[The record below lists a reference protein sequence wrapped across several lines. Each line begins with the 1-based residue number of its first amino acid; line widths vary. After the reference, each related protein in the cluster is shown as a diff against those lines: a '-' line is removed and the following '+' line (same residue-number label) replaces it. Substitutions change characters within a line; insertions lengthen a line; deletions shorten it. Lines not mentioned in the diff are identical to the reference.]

1 MEGTTEKDCSPLWN
15 LYQQIVTDMKN
26 SAPMWEE
33 FISKATKLH
42 SALKSALVAIATFL
56 DAFQKIADAATNARG
71 ATKEIGTALTRVCL
85 RHRAIE
91 TRMKTFISTL
101 MERLIA
107 PLSERADEWRRGCN
121 VTGALSREHAR
132 ECKRAR
138 AELRRRVHDAQRHA
152 RKARRTNPDVKRRA
166 DVCLQD
172 IQERKQQLEEM
183 EEKAVKAA
191 LIEER
196 SRFCNFVSLLS
207 PVVESEV
214 AMLAEVSHL
223 QEGTEQL
230 SRQISEPRSLPPGSL
245 QVICDIKSCYS
256 GWAEGGSVPPSPSTS
271 RLGSRKSSLTSI
283 SSLSSQCSDQHGVSG
298 STVSCSTPISTGSSI
313 APALDSQRG
322 QSTSRLASVCSSD
335 SGFRSQDTLQRPSL
349 YVDNGSDNQSINSEC
364 ATPSK
369 TNDENDS
376 NDLTSNSASA
386 TWPDLKDTAQFE
398 RAASAIMGGR
408 PHTISAGTDRSFQR
422 PALSVHTFSENAR
435 EGIYARPPLPTF
447 VIFHPHPQSTSR
459 LASVCS
465 SDSGFRS
472 QDTLQRPSL
481 YVDNGS
487 DNQSINSECATPSKT
502 NDENDSN
509 DLTSNSASAT
519 WPDLKDTA
527 QFERAASAIMGG
539 RPHTISAGT
548 DRSFQRPALSV
559 HTFSENAR
567 EGIYARPPLPTRCSS
582 LERPSVPAR
591 NSNSTRAEFKPNKP
605 TSLPPHLAKE
615 VPQALYVNMSELA
628 TMAASRAQQQN
639 STEYPQQEKV
649 CSESSA
655 SESSLESSSGYG
667 SQGAFAGED
676 HSHLIHPDVSSE
688 IVTLR
693 HSDSV
698 VIARENFSISLGSLE
713 EAVRCLDEA
722 SESPTFATIGK
733 KPTVPKRR
741 PVSMTGD
748 MLCAYILMCLYVHNT
763 VLSVVNS
770 SDVDNLPPPPAF
782 LLQPDDGNAHP
793 GINVAETVKQL
804 TELKHMPASPG
815 LVRRTVQNQNE
826 NQSPIYG
833 TQKQLY
839 GTHNQN
845 TPIYGTQNQN
855 LSSFQQAKSNFS
867 SSMSLN
873 SGNLN
878 PIYSQTGNRMFENS
892 LFVRKNSLN
901 SSNTDIYGGNTG
913 IYETKS
919 PHGSTPSTPSYSETN
934 TFSSFGPRVT
944 NESHYGQTGVKL
956 QDQSGI
962 YAAPSLVRRLTPR
975 AHSAERNAKEH
986 GGLIA
991 TLSAKLAPQLSPRS
1005 PRRANPNVTESPA
1018 KGKGVPATVQPAF
1031 LDKLSATLQHQRRM
1045 QSRANTVRDLINAHA
1060 QPDPR
1065 VCHTSLMEQ
1074 IKRGATLR
1082 RNKYCNDRSAPKIR

>member
-1 MEGTTEKDCSPLWN
+1 MNVRLF
-15 LYQQIVTDMKN
+15 VT
-26 SAPMWEE
+26 
-33 FISKATKLH
+33 
-42 SALKSALVAIATFL
+42 
-56 DAFQKIADAATNARG
+56 G

-101 MERLIA
+101 MERLIS

-121 VTGALSREHAR
+121 GTGALSREHAR

-230 SRQISEPRSLPPGSL
+230 SRQISEPRSLPAGSL

-256 GWAEGGSVPPSPSTS
+256 GWAEGGSAPHSPSAS

-313 APALDSQRG
+313 APVMDSQRG
-322 QSTSRLASVCSSD
+322 Q
-335 SGFRSQDTLQRPSL
+335 
-349 YVDNGSDNQSINSEC
+349 GSDNQSINSEG

-422 PALSVHTFSENAR
+422 PALSVHTFSEN
-435 EGIYARPPLPTF
+435 T
-447 VIFHPHPQSTSR
+447 
-459 LASVCS
+459 
-465 SDSGFRS
+465 
-472 QDTLQRPSL
+472 
-481 YVDNGS
+481 
-487 DNQSINSECATPSKT
+487 
-502 NDENDSN
+502 
-509 DLTSNSASAT
+509 
-519 WPDLKDTA
+519 
-527 QFERAASAIMGG
+527 
-539 RPHTISAGT
+539 
-548 DRSFQRPALSV
+548 
-559 HTFSENAR
+559 R

-628 TMAASRAQQQN
+628 TMTASRAQQQN
-639 STEYPQQEKV
+639 NTEYPQQEKV

-722 SESPTFATIGK
+722 TESPAFATIGK
-733 KPTVPKRR
+733 KPAVPKRR
-741 PVSMTGD
+741 PVSMTAPSWSRRGSSSSQGKPPPPVRRSSS
-748 MLCAYILMCLYVHNT
+748 ISRPRPIQNT

-770 SDVDNLPPPPAF
+770 SDADNLPPPPAF
-782 LLQPDDGNAHP
+782 LLQPDDGNAHS

-815 LVRRTVQNQNE
+815 LVRRNVQNQNE

-839 GTHNQN
+839 GTQNQN

-867 SSMSLN
+867 SSVSLN

-913 IYETKS
+913 VYESKS

-975 AHSAERNAKEH
+975 AHSAERHAKEH

-1005 PRRANPNVTESPA
+1005 PRRANANVTESPA